1 MAATKVAPQGE
12 RSTLRIVLF
21 VLSIA
26 LCLLSFYFML
36 DFQTSAQA
44 KLSGELILG
53 QVDSVSYNHQ
63 GSPVI
68 SFFFEYFGVLS
79 YFWALMIV
87 YLGYYLLLR
96 PVDIWHVDFYRASL
110 RVLGFD
116 LSLIGLCALA
126 SSYTDFGSTGAGGL
140 LGDMLIM
147 FSYSF
152 LPNLLSAIIYAAIAF
167 SGLTFLFGK
176 SPLYIFDSLGATFFK
191 AMPGKSE
198 QTAAKKTASKAQ
210 AQEQTTQE
218 QGHGALDP
226 ERAAL
231 EQAALAQAALAQ
243 DQSALDQAEHSA
255 QGHLTVA
262 QFEEQLRQQ
271 GQLEPEVD
279 PAASFKQS
287 GLNDP
292 SRANAQGNRDLM
304 EDAFMRGLAQSV
316 ATQEAAPSAPDDSA
330 AALAG
335 GAALVGGTA
344 AGASTGGAAGAS
356 FFEQVNSGA
365 STIVPSTELNVG
377 AAASDALA
385 PDALGSGALAPDAL
399 GTGALATGA
408 VALNAEQGGAWS
420 SGSDATPMEA
430 QELERSLHRSFSGAA
445 TSHDTWGENP
455 VAESAPSEPFGEH
468 LAQAATPMPTMEHAA
483 AEPAKSSFNTAEAY
497 GQGDLSYWQGQGAL
511 AEAAFNQSHARN
523 LQDGLVNQPED
534 LVQAQ
539 ADQPQVDRD
548 YASEHSAPPAEGLA
562 QSAEG
567 LARPA
572 ADLARAQV
580 DLNVPQESTAPPSM
594 LDSHEREARAQE
606 GLDPSLTD
614 PNEVH
619 TKIVRGPDPIA
630 LKRQQEAEAA
640 EAAAAEVAAV
650 EAATQAPE
658 AEPAARPGAELSPYG
673 YGTYAAEQAQDVSA
687 VMPTAPSENAADDA
701 QESDTVHTIVQRVDP
716 QVFAAEQEARRRER
730 EEAERQAKAEAERK
744 AQEQAE
750 AERQAKAEAER
761 LAQEQAERLAQEQ
774 AEQALQAASEGSA
787 EDEDDVPIYAGT
799 YAAQLERA
807 QQLNKP
813 QTQDEPEYEEEAE
826 DEDDGPKYIT
836 PGVKES
842 VNAGAKKRKLKKSE
856 DAVQLAEHNAHEIGA
871 RLPEK
876 MRPHTI
882 IHDTRKEF
890 EAAQAA
896 KAAAAAAAAEAAT
909 VAAGVTTAAGLASG
923 AAGLASGAAGLASG
937 AAEQGAGATPD
948 AASVGVRGAEPDTAV
963 ENQGPSTIIM
973 RSEPTQVA
981 VVAQEAPVMAET
993 PATPEMASLDTQ
1005 AEPAVVNK
1013 LSHESD
1019 GAAILGQDAPK
1030 QDIINELS
1038 SLASEF
1044 KDVTE
1049 GAMSSF
1055 RSDQESSA
1063 LTELSS
1069 EAIKPAA
1076 PVNLNQALSAAQDS
1090 GSTHIMTGSG
1100 APEQGFDA
1108 HEADTRTNIMRTTPS
1123 QVNESDDDND
1133 FYRFALARSN
1143 DAQAH
1148 KSSVAVNLMGA
1159 DREFAAQYT
1168 PEHAYDFG
1176 GHGQQA
1182 GSIDER
1188 LSGTADSA
1196 LHDDDF
1202 VTGATHAVD
1211 EPVRPV
1217 RTQNFNFADLAKAK
1231 ALEQGLSEQEALTR
1245 APQTEP
1251 TSAVADQA
1259 VSESA
1264 ASDNII
1270 DFAHFGAQQPSYE
1283 VGELTSAFI
1292 PAEDSSSEG
1301 VISGADLSTVVE
1313 AQTHAP
1319 AQPAFL
1325 EPEQPEAPGAHEPL
1339 ASSAAENAVDEVVAV
1354 KAQPNTVDSVV
1365 AEPEDT
1371 AAEDAVDAEDGAD
1384 AEDSD
1389 AYYDEQEADAEAYNN
1404 QMMGLPNG
1412 MYQGQQMQYMQ
1423 LPNGQY
1429 MPMMPGAMANQNIM
1443 GMNQGM
1449 MGMMPN
1455 MAMGQMPQYMQ
1466 LPNGQYVPVMGQ
1478 NMAPGMMYPG
1488 MAQMPGQMALP
1499 GQVPGQM
1506 AGQVPGQM
1514 AGQVSGQMALPGQMQ
1529 QPLSGPMAAPMAG
1542 QMTSQMQGQVGG
1554 QVAAPTP
1561 AESEPATEE
1570 ESALSSAAPQEATPV
1585 EPSAAPQVVGL
1596 PSAGNAFMGA
1606 HNSASTNLPS
1616 YMAGIASET
1625 LSPDV
1630 NASLSLCTVPRHH
1643 YDNWRP
1649 SLDLLTRST
1658 NKVTISYEEL
1668 EKTAERINSVLHSF
1682 GVKAK
1687 VADYIT
1693 GPVITRFDLDLEQGV
1708 KSSTIASLETELCRN
1723 LLVSNVRVVPFIEGS
1738 PYVGLEVPNPRRQFI
1753 TLGDLASSNEF
1764 QQSKASLPM
1773 CLGASVVGEPV
1784 VKDLAESPHLL
1795 VAGTTGS
1802 GKSAGLNTM
1811 LISLLLKRSPAE
1823 LRLILVDPKQL
1834 EFSIYK
1840 DLPHLITPV
1849 ITEVATQTPI
1859 ALNWCVEEMERRFK
1873 LMSLLGVRKLDEYNE
1888 LIKHKRAEGTF
1899 IPDPLWTMD
1908 MGPKPQSL
1916 EPLPWIVVVV
1926 EEFADLMAQSSRSKK
1941 DQNTPESLIARL
1953 SAKSRAAGIH
1963 LVLVTQTPR
1972 AEVVT
1977 GMIKANFPS
1986 RVAFT
1991 VQNRMDS
1998 TIVLDDKGAESLL
2011 GKGDMLY
2018 KFMGSSSPTR
2028 AHGAFTSNEDVKAIV
2043 DAWRDYAGP
2052 PEYLDDVITV
2062 HEELT
2067 DDAEPSDK
2075 QKELDVKFDQAVQLV
2090 RDYMDSRNKPPTI
2103 TDLQTELGVGYPRA
2117 KKIHKQLTNEGI
2129 IV

>member
-36 DFQTSAQA
+36 DFQTSSQA

-53 QVDSVSYNHQ
+53 QVDTVSYNHQ
-63 GSPVI
+63 GSPII

-126 SSYTDFGSTGAGGL
+126 STYGDFGATGAGGL

-152 LPNLLSAIIYAAIAF
+152 LPNLIAVIIYVAIAF
-167 SGLTFLFGK
+167 SGLTFLWGK
-176 SPLYIFDSLGATFFK
+176 SPLFVFDSLGATFFK
-191 AMPGKSE
+191 AMPGKNAPE
-198 QTAAKKTASKAQ
+198 ADKKTAPQAAQ
-210 AQEQTTQE
+210 VAADRAAQN
-218 QGHGALDP
+218 QGGAALDP

-231 EQAALAQAALAQ
+231 EQAALAQGE
-243 DQSALDQAEHSA
+243 DNA
-255 QGHLTVA
+255 QGHMTVA

-271 GQLEPEVD
+271 GQLEPAVD
-279 PAASFKQS
+279 PAAEEAAFKQNIAAS
-287 GLNDP
+287 GLSDP
-292 SRANAQGNRDLM
+292 SMVNAQGNRDLM

-316 ATQEAAPSAPDDSA
+316 ATQEATQPVPADSA
-330 AALAG
+330 AALPDSALPGGGALAG
-335 GAALVGGTA
+335 GAALASGVA
-344 AGASTGGAAGAS
+344 AGGS

-365 STIVPSTELNVG
+365 VTITPQAELNAN
-377 AAASDALA
+377 AAA
-385 PDALGSGALAPDAL
+385 
-399 GTGALATGA
+399 
-408 VALNAEQGGAWS
+408 LNSEQGEAWS
-420 SGSDATPMEA
+420 AATDTSQMEA
-430 QELERSLHRSFSGAA
+430 QELERSLHRGFSGEA
-445 TSHDTWGENP
+445 TVHDAWGDHP
-455 VAESAPSEPFGEH
+455 VPESAPAESFGEH
-468 LAQAATPMPTMEHAA
+468 QAAVATPMPTMEHTV
-483 AEPAKSSFNTAEAY
+483 AEPAKTSFNTAEAY

-511 AEAAFNQSHARN
+511 AEAAFKSSHARN
-523 LQDGLVNQPED
+523 LPDGLVNQQDGLTNPQDGLVNPQEGLVNPQEAMTNASAGLDQAPESYAQPSD
-534 LVQAQ
+534 NFAQPSDNFVQ
-539 ADQPQVDRD
+539 
-548 YASEHSAPPAEGLA
+548 PAENLTLAPEGVAHAQENVA
-562 QSAEG
+562 QSPEG
-567 LARPA
+567 LVNP
-572 ADLARAQV
+572 
-580 DLNVPQESTAPPSM
+580 
-594 LDSHEREARAQE
+594 QE

-619 TKIVRGPDPIA
+619 TKIIRGPDPVA
-630 LKRQQEAEAA
+630 LKRQQETEAVA
-640 EAAAAEVAAV
+640 AAAAAAEA
-650 EAATQAPE
+650 EATAAPE
-658 AEPAARPGAELSPYG
+658 AEPAARPGSELSPYG

-687 VMPTAPSENAADDA
+687 VMPESPSDSGDGVAA
-701 QESDTVHTIVQRVDP
+701 ESDTVHTIVQRVDP

-730 EEAERQAKAEAERK
+730 EEAARQAEAERQAQAEAERA

-750 AERQAKAEAER
+750 AER
-761 LAQEQAERLAQEQ
+761 LAQAQ
-774 AEQALQAASEGSA
+774 AEQAQQAEAAVEA
-787 EDEDDVPIYAGT
+787 DDEDDGPIYAGT
-799 YAAQLERA
+799 YAAKLERE
-807 QQLNKP
+807 QQLNKQ
-813 QTQDEPEYEEEAE
+813 QTEVEPEYEDETE

-836 PGVKES
+836 PGVKEP
-842 VNAGAKKRKLKKSE
+842 VNAGAKKRKKKKSE
-856 DAVQLAEHNAHEIGA
+856 DNVQLAEHNAHEIGV
-871 RLPEK
+871 RLPEEL
-876 MRPHTI
+876 RPHTI
-882 IHDTRKEF
+882 IRDTRKEF

-896 KAAAAAAAAEAAT
+896 KAAAAAAAAATAAAAT
-909 VAAGVTTAAGLASG
+909 AAASATAVSAATGVAATEVAG
-923 AAGLASGAAGLASG
+923 AAAEAVEAVAAP
-937 AAEQGAGATPD
+937 EVAGATE
-948 AASVGVRGAEPDTAV
+948 AVSAEPAA
-963 ENQGPSTIIM
+963 EPESAAESQGPSTIIM
-973 RSEPTQVA
+973 RSEPTP
-981 VVAQEAPVMAET
+981 VVPET
-993 PATPEMASLDTQ
+993 PAAPETVAPEAAPTT
-1005 AEPAVVNK
+1005 VNM
-1013 LSHESD
+1013 LAPED
-1019 GAAILGQDAPK
+1019 NGAGAAILGQDAPK

-1044 KDVTE
+1044 KDATE

-1076 PVNLNQALSAAQDS
+1076 PLNLNQALNAAQDS
-1090 GSTHIMTGSG
+1090 GSTHIMMGSG

-1108 HEADTRTNIMRTTPS
+1108 HEADTRTNIMRSTPS
-1123 QVNESDDDND
+1123 QVGEGDDDND

-1143 DAQAH
+1143 DALAQ
-1148 KSSVAVNLMGA
+1148 KSSVAVDLMGA
-1159 DREFAAQYT
+1159 DREFASQYT

-1176 GHGQQA
+1176 GQGQQA
-1182 GSIDER
+1182 GGIDER
-1188 LSGTADSA
+1188 LSGTAASD

-1202 VTGATHAVD
+1202 VAGAAQAVD
-1211 EPVRPV
+1211 EPVRPM

-1231 ALEQGLSEQEALTR
+1231 AHEQGLSEQEALTR
-1245 APQTEP
+1245 APHAESPVTEH
-1251 TSAVADQA
+1251 AD
-1259 VSESA
+1259 SA

-1270 DFAHFGAQQPSYE
+1270 DFAHFGNKQPSYE

-1313 AQTHAP
+1313 AAP
-1319 AQPAFL
+1319 AERPVEVEPPADVEPPAYAAPEETAPEDPSAEEVSDEDEESYDEESDDAYFD
-1325 EPEQPEAPGAHEPL
+1325 EPEQGAE
-1339 ASSAAENAVDEVVAV
+1339 SYS
-1354 KAQPNTVDSVV
+1354 
-1365 AEPEDT
+1365 
-1371 AAEDAVDAEDGAD
+1371 
-1384 AEDSD
+1384 
-1389 AYYDEQEADAEAYNN
+1389 N
-1404 QMMGLPNG
+1404 QMMAVPNGMPNGMQNG

-1429 MPMMPGAMANQNIM
+1429 VQVMPGMANPNMM

-1478 NMAPGMMYPG
+1478 NMAAGMMYPG
-1488 MAQMPGQMALP
+1488 MAQMPGQMGLP
-1499 GQVPGQM
+1499 GQMTGQMTGQM
-1506 AGQVPGQM
+1506 A
-1514 AGQVSGQMALPGQMQ
+1514 GQMALPGQMQ
-1529 QPLSGPMAAPMAG
+1529 QTMAAPMNG
-1542 QMTSQMQGQVGG
+1542 QMATAVPGTMQSGAMPSPMAQ
-1554 QVAAPTP
+1554 
-1561 AESEPATEE
+1561 AESEPVAET
-1570 ESALSSAAPQEATPV
+1570 ESAEPEAAPEQG
-1585 EPSAAPQVVGL
+1585 AAPQVEGL

-1606 HNSASTNLPS
+1606 HNSSSTNLPS

-1625 LSPDV
+1625 LSADV
-1630 NASLSLCTVPRHH
+1630 KSSLSLCTVPRHH

-1649 SLDLLTRST
+1649 SLDLLARST
-1658 NKVTISYEEL
+1658 NKVTISYDEL

-1708 KSSTIASLETELCRN
+1708 KSSAIASLETELCRN

-1764 QQSKASLPM
+1764 QHSKAALPM

-1859 ALNWCVEEMERRFK
+1859 ALGWCVEEMERRFK

-1888 LIKHKRAEGTF
+1888 LIRQKRAEGTF

-1998 TIVLDDKGAESLL
+1998 TIVLDDKGAECLL

-2018 KFMGSSSPTR
+2018 KFMGSGSPTR

-2043 DAWRDYAGP
+2043 DAWREYAGP

-2062 HEELT
+2062 HEEPT
-2067 DDAEPSDK
+2067 EDAEPADK

-2090 RDYMDSRNKPPTI
+2090 RDYMESRNKPPTV

-2117 KKIHKQLTNEGI
+2117 KKIYKQLTNEGI

>member
-36 DFQTSAQA
+36 DFQTSSQA

-53 QVDSVSYNHQ
+53 QVDTVSYNHQ
-63 GSPVI
+63 GSPII

-126 SSYTDFGSTGAGGL
+126 STYGDFGATGAGGL

-152 LPNLLSAIIYAAIAF
+152 LPNLIAVIIYVAIAF
-167 SGLTFLFGK
+167 SGLTFLWGK
-176 SPLYIFDSLGATFFK
+176 SPLFVFDSLGATFFK
-191 AMPGKSE
+191 AMPGKNAPESD
-198 QTAAKKTASKAQ
+198 KKTAPQAAQ
-210 AQEQTTQE
+210 VAADRAAQN
-218 QGHGALDP
+218 QGGAALDP

-231 EQAALAQAALAQ
+231 EQAALAQGE
-243 DQSALDQAEHSA
+243 DNA
-255 QGHLTVA
+255 QGHMTVA

-271 GQLEPEVD
+271 GQLEPAVD
-279 PAASFKQS
+279 PAAEEAAFKQNIAAS
-287 GLNDP
+287 GLSDP
-292 SRANAQGNRDLM
+292 SMVNAQGNRDLM

-316 ATQEAAPSAPDDSA
+316 ATQEATQPVPADSA
-330 AALAG
+330 AALPDSALPGGGALAG
-335 GAALVGGTA
+335 GAALASGVA
-344 AGASTGGAAGAS
+344 AGGS

-365 STIVPSTELNVG
+365 VTITPQAELNAN
-377 AAASDALA
+377 AAA
-385 PDALGSGALAPDAL
+385 
-399 GTGALATGA
+399 
-408 VALNAEQGGAWS
+408 LNSEQGGAWS
-420 SGSDATPMEA
+420 AATDTSQMEA
-430 QELERSLHRSFSGAA
+430 QELERSLHRGFSGEA
-445 TSHDTWGENP
+445 TVHDAWGDHP
-455 VAESAPSEPFGEH
+455 VPESAPAESFGEH
-468 LAQAATPMPTMEHAA
+468 QAAVATPMPTMEHTV
-483 AEPAKSSFNTAEAY
+483 AEPAKTSFNTAEAY

-511 AEAAFNQSHARN
+511 AEAAFKSSHARN
-523 LQDGLVNQPED
+523 LPDGLVNQQDGLTNPQDGLVNPQEGLVNPQEAMTNASAGLDQAPESYAQPSD
-534 LVQAQ
+534 NFAQPSDNFVQ
-539 ADQPQVDRD
+539 
-548 YASEHSAPPAEGLA
+548 PAENLTLA
-562 QSAEG
+562 PEGVAHAQENVVQSPEG
-567 LARPA
+567 LVNP
-572 ADLARAQV
+572 
-580 DLNVPQESTAPPSM
+580 
-594 LDSHEREARAQE
+594 QE

-619 TKIVRGPDPIA
+619 TKIIRGPDPVA
-630 LKRQQEAEAA
+630 LKRQQEAEAVA
-640 EAAAAEVAAV
+640 AAAAAAEA
-650 EAATQAPE
+650 EATAAPE
-658 AEPAARPGAELSPYG
+658 AEPAARPGSELSPYG

-687 VMPTAPSENAADDA
+687 VMPESPSDSGDGVAA
-701 QESDTVHTIVQRVDP
+701 ESDTVHTIVQRVDP

-730 EEAERQAKAEAERK
+730 EEAARQAEAERQAQAEAERA

-750 AERQAKAEAER
+750 AER
-761 LAQEQAERLAQEQ
+761 LAQAQ
-774 AEQALQAASEGSA
+774 AEQAAQADVAASA
-787 EDEDDVPIYAGT
+787 DDDDEDDGPIYAGT
-799 YAAQLERA
+799 YAAKLERE
-807 QQLNKP
+807 QQLNKQ
-813 QTQDEPEYEEEAE
+813 QTEVEPEYEDETG

-836 PGVKES
+836 PGVKEP
-842 VNAGAKKRKLKKSE
+842 VNAGAKKRKKKKSE
-856 DAVQLAEHNAHEIGA
+856 DNVQLAEHNAHEIGV
-871 RLPEK
+871 RLPEEL
-876 MRPHTI
+876 RPHTI
-882 IHDTRKEF
+882 IRDTRKEF

-896 KAAAAAAAAEAAT
+896 KAAAAAAAAATAAAATAAASATAISAATSVAATEAAGAAAEAVEA
-909 VAAGVTTAAGLASG
+909 VAAPEV
-923 AAGLASGAAGLASG
+923 
-937 AAEQGAGATPD
+937 AGATE
-948 AASVGVRGAEPDTAV
+948 AVSAEPAA
-963 ENQGPSTIIM
+963 EPESAAESQGPSTIIM
-973 RSEPTQVA
+973 RSEPTPVA
-981 VVAQEAPVMAET
+981 PET
-993 PATPEMASLDTQ
+993 PAAPETVAPEAAPTT
-1005 AEPAVVNK
+1005 VNM
-1013 LSHESD
+1013 LAPED
-1019 GAAILGQDAPK
+1019 NGAGAAILGQDAPK

-1044 KDVTE
+1044 KDATE

-1076 PVNLNQALSAAQDS
+1076 PLNLNQALNAAQDS
-1090 GSTHIMTGSG
+1090 GSTHIMMGSG

-1108 HEADTRTNIMRTTPS
+1108 HEADTRTNIMRSTPS
-1123 QVNESDDDND
+1123 QVGEGDDDND

-1143 DAQAH
+1143 DAQAQ
-1148 KSSVAVNLMGA
+1148 KSSVAVDLMGA
-1159 DREFAAQYT
+1159 DREFASQYT

-1176 GHGQQA
+1176 GQGQQA
-1182 GSIDER
+1182 GGIDER
-1188 LSGTADSA
+1188 LSGTAASD

-1202 VTGATHAVD
+1202 VAGAAQAVD

-1231 ALEQGLSEQEALTR
+1231 AHEQGLSEQEVLTR
-1245 APQTEP
+1245 APHAESIP
-1251 TSAVADQA
+1251 AASDSAV
-1259 VSESA
+1259 
-1264 ASDNII
+1264 SDNII
-1270 DFAHFGAQQPSYE
+1270 DFAHFGNKQPSYE

-1313 AQTHAP
+1313 ATP
-1319 AQPAFL
+1319 AEQPVEVEQPAEV
-1325 EPEQPEAPGAHEPL
+1325 EPPAYAAPEEIVTEVP
-1339 ASSAAENAVDEVVAV
+1339 SAESEADDEESY
-1354 KAQPNTVDSVV
+1354 DEES
-1365 AEPEDT
+1365 D
-1371 AAEDAVDAEDGAD
+1371 
-1384 AEDSD
+1384 D
-1389 AYYDEQEADAEAYNN
+1389 AYYDEPEQGAESYSN
-1404 QMMGLPNG
+1404 QMMAVPNGMQNGMQNG

-1429 MPMMPGAMANQNIM
+1429 VQVMPGMANPNMM

-1488 MAQMPGQMALP
+1488 MAQMPGQMAMP

-1506 AGQVPGQM
+1506 AGQMPGQM
-1514 AGQVSGQMALPGQMQ
+1514 ALSGQMQ
-1529 QPLSGPMAAPMAG
+1529 QTMTAPMNGQMATAVPGTMQPGAMPSPMA
-1542 QMTSQMQGQVGG
+1542 Q
-1554 QVAAPTP
+1554 
-1561 AESEPATEE
+1561 AESEPAAET
-1570 ESALSSAAPQEATPV
+1570 ESAEPEAAPEQG
-1585 EPSAAPQVVGL
+1585 AAPQVVGL

-1606 HNSASTNLPS
+1606 HNSSSTNLPS

-1625 LSPDV
+1625 LSADV
-1630 NASLSLCTVPRHH
+1630 KSSLSLCTVPRHH

-1649 SLDLLTRST
+1649 GLDLLARST
-1658 NKVTISYEEL
+1658 NKVTISYDEL

-1708 KSSTIASLETELCRN
+1708 KSSAIASLETELCRN

-1764 QQSKASLPM
+1764 QHSKAALPM

-1859 ALNWCVEEMERRFK
+1859 ALGWCVEEMERRFK

-1888 LIKHKRAEGTF
+1888 LIRQKRAEGTF

-1998 TIVLDDKGAESLL
+1998 TIVLDDKGAECLL

-2018 KFMGSSSPTR
+2018 KFMGSGSPTR

-2043 DAWRDYAGP
+2043 DAWREYAGP

-2062 HEELT
+2062 HEEPT
-2067 DDAEPSDK
+2067 EDAEPADK

-2090 RDYMDSRNKPPTI
+2090 RDYMESRNKPPTV

-2117 KKIHKQLTNEGI
+2117 KKIYKQLTNEGI

>member
-36 DFQTSAQA
+36 DFQTSSQA

-53 QVDSVSYNHQ
+53 QVDTVSYNHQ
-63 GSPVI
+63 GSPII

-126 SSYTDFGSTGAGGL
+126 STYGDFGATGAGGL

-152 LPNLLSAIIYAAIAF
+152 LPNLIAVIIYVAIAF
-167 SGLTFLFGK
+167 SGLTFLWGK
-176 SPLYIFDSLGATFFK
+176 SPLFVFDSLGATFFK
-191 AMPGKSE
+191 AMPGKNAPESD
-198 QTAAKKTASKAQ
+198 KKTAPQAAQ
-210 AQEQTTQE
+210 VAADRAAQN
-218 QGHGALDP
+218 QGGAALDP

-231 EQAALAQAALAQ
+231 EQAALAQGE
-243 DQSALDQAEHSA
+243 DNA
-255 QGHLTVA
+255 QGHMTVA

-271 GQLEPEVD
+271 GQLEPAVD
-279 PAASFKQS
+279 PAAEEAAFKQNIAAS
-287 GLNDP
+287 GLSDP
-292 SRANAQGNRDLM
+292 SMVNAQGNRDLM

-316 ATQEAAPSAPDDSA
+316 ATQEATQPVPADSA
-330 AALAG
+330 AALPDSALSGGGALAG
-335 GAALVGGTA
+335 GAALASGVA
-344 AGASTGGAAGAS
+344 AGGS

-365 STIVPSTELNVG
+365 VTITPQAELNAN
-377 AAASDALA
+377 AAA
-385 PDALGSGALAPDAL
+385 
-399 GTGALATGA
+399 
-408 VALNAEQGGAWS
+408 LNSEQGEAWS
-420 SGSDATPMEA
+420 AATDTSQMEA
-430 QELERSLHRSFSGAA
+430 QELERSLHRGFSGEA
-445 TSHDTWGENP
+445 TVHDAWGDHP
-455 VAESAPSEPFGEH
+455 VPESAPAESFGEH
-468 LAQAATPMPTMEHAA
+468 QAAVATPMPTMEHTV
-483 AEPAKSSFNTAEAY
+483 AEPAKTSFNTAEAY

-511 AEAAFNQSHARN
+511 AEAAFKSSHARN
-523 LQDGLVNQPED
+523 LPDGLVNQQDGLTNPQDGLVNPQEG
-534 LVQAQ
+534 LVNIQ
-539 ADQPQVDRD
+539 
-548 YASEHSAPPAEGLA
+548 EGLA
-562 QSAEG
+562 HPQEGMTNAPTGLDQAPENFAQPSDNFAQPSDNFVQPAENLTLAPEGVAHAQENVAQSPEG
-567 LARPA
+567 LVNP
-572 ADLARAQV
+572 
-580 DLNVPQESTAPPSM
+580 
-594 LDSHEREARAQE
+594 QE

-619 TKIVRGPDPIA
+619 TKIIRGPDPVA

-640 EAAAAEVAAV
+640 AAEA
-650 EAATQAPE
+650 EATAAPE
-658 AEPAARPGAELSPYG
+658 AEPTARPGSELSPYG

-687 VMPTAPSENAADDA
+687 VMPESPSDSGEGVAA
-701 QESDTVHTIVQRVDP
+701 ESDTVHTIVQRVDP

-730 EEAERQAKAEAERK
+730 EEAARQAEAERQAQAEAERA

-750 AERQAKAEAER
+750 AER
-761 LAQEQAERLAQEQ
+761 LAQAQ
-774 AEQALQAASEGSA
+774 AEQAAQADVAASA
-787 EDEDDVPIYAGT
+787 DDDDEDDGPIYAGT
-799 YAAQLERA
+799 YAAKLERE
-807 QQLNKP
+807 QQLNKQ
-813 QTQDEPEYEEEAE
+813 QTEVEPEYEDETG

-836 PGVKES
+836 PGVKEP
-842 VNAGAKKRKLKKSE
+842 VNAGAKKRKKKKSE
-856 DAVQLAEHNAHEIGA
+856 DNVQLAEHNAHEIGV
-871 RLPEK
+871 RLPEEL
-876 MRPHTI
+876 RPHTI
-882 IHDTRKEF
+882 IRDTRKEF

-896 KAAAAAAAAEAAT
+896 KAAAAAAAAATAAAATAAASATAISAATSVAATEAAGAAAEAVEA
-909 VAAGVTTAAGLASG
+909 VAAPEV
-923 AAGLASGAAGLASG
+923 
-937 AAEQGAGATPD
+937 AGATE
-948 AASVGVRGAEPDTAV
+948 AVSAEPAA
-963 ENQGPSTIIM
+963 EPESAAESQGPSTIIM
-973 RSEPTQVA
+973 RSEPTPVA
-981 VVAQEAPVMAET
+981 PET
-993 PATPEMASLDTQ
+993 PAAPETVAPEAAPTT
-1005 AEPAVVNK
+1005 VNM
-1013 LSHESD
+1013 LAPED
-1019 GAAILGQDAPK
+1019 NGAGAAILGQDAPK

-1044 KDVTE
+1044 KDATE

-1076 PVNLNQALSAAQDS
+1076 PLNLNQALNAAQDS
-1090 GSTHIMTGSG
+1090 GSTHIMMGSG

-1108 HEADTRTNIMRTTPS
+1108 HEADTRTNIMRSTPS
-1123 QVNESDDDND
+1123 QVGEGDDDND

-1143 DAQAH
+1143 DALAQ
-1148 KSSVAVNLMGA
+1148 KSSVAVDLMGA
-1159 DREFAAQYT
+1159 DREFASQYT

-1176 GHGQQA
+1176 GQGQQA
-1182 GSIDER
+1182 GGIDER
-1188 LSGTADSA
+1188 LSGTAASD

-1202 VTGATHAVD
+1202 VAGAAQAVD
-1211 EPVRPV
+1211 EPVRPM

-1231 ALEQGLSEQEALTR
+1231 AHEQGLSEQEALTR
-1245 APQTEP
+1245 APHAESPVTEH
-1251 TSAVADQA
+1251 AD
-1259 VSESA
+1259 SA

-1270 DFAHFGAQQPSYE
+1270 DFAHFGNKQPSYE

-1313 AQTHAP
+1313 AAP
-1319 AQPAFL
+1319 AEQPVEQPADVEPPAYAAPEETAPEDPSAEEVSDEDEESYDEESDDAYFD
-1325 EPEQPEAPGAHEPL
+1325 EPEQGAE
-1339 ASSAAENAVDEVVAV
+1339 SYS
-1354 KAQPNTVDSVV
+1354 
-1365 AEPEDT
+1365 
-1371 AAEDAVDAEDGAD
+1371 
-1384 AEDSD
+1384 
-1389 AYYDEQEADAEAYNN
+1389 N
-1404 QMMGLPNG
+1404 QMMAVPNGMQNGMQNG

-1429 MPMMPGAMANQNIM
+1429 VQVMPGMASPNMM

-1488 MAQMPGQMALP
+1488 MAQMPGQMAMP

-1506 AGQVPGQM
+1506 AGQMPGQM
-1514 AGQVSGQMALPGQMQ
+1514 ALSGQMQ
-1529 QPLSGPMAAPMAG
+1529 QTMTAPMNGQMATAVPGTMQPGAMPSPMA
-1542 QMTSQMQGQVGG
+1542 Q
-1554 QVAAPTP
+1554 
-1561 AESEPATEE
+1561 AESEPAAET
-1570 ESALSSAAPQEATPV
+1570 ESAEPEAAPEQG
-1585 EPSAAPQVVGL
+1585 AAPQVVGL

-1606 HNSASTNLPS
+1606 HNSSSTNLPS

-1625 LSPDV
+1625 LSADV
-1630 NASLSLCTVPRHH
+1630 KSSLSLCTVPRHH

-1649 SLDLLTRST
+1649 GLDLLARST
-1658 NKVTISYEEL
+1658 NKVTISYDEL

-1708 KSSTIASLETELCRN
+1708 KSSAIASLETELCRN

-1764 QQSKASLPM
+1764 QHSKAALPM

-1859 ALNWCVEEMERRFK
+1859 ALGWCVEEMERRFK

-1888 LIKHKRAEGTF
+1888 LIRQKRAEGTF

-1998 TIVLDDKGAESLL
+1998 TIVLDDKGAECLL

-2018 KFMGSSSPTR
+2018 KFMGSGSPTR

-2043 DAWRDYAGP
+2043 DAWREYAGP

-2062 HEELT
+2062 HEEPT
-2067 DDAEPSDK
+2067 EDAEPADK

-2090 RDYMDSRNKPPTI
+2090 RDYMESRNKPPTV

-2117 KKIHKQLTNEGI
+2117 KKIYKQLTNEGI